1 MVLRPIRASGGR
13 TGASVCSGDC
23 GLCCKERIEKVQGSR
38 FGRVESLF
46 FRPFG
51 AVFAIFNST
60 HGSRRGL
67 HSFAA
72 SRLLLLPAPPALG
85 CIPSLLRGFYC
96 SNRSRPLSLQSK
108 DDWPLKSQLAAR
120 FLQKPEGN
128 RDGQRMSVRGR
139 ASWSSCWAAQAFN
152 GDAGAGACTRVS
164 LGANSSEEAKWVPM
178 PVAISAEDAIH

>member
-72 SRLLLLPAPPALG
+72 SRLLLLPGDPALG

-96 SNRSRPLSLQSK
+96 SNASRLLLLQSFAAFIAPIK
-108 DDWPLKSQLAAR
+108 RRLAA
-120 FLQKPEGN
+120 QKSAGRTLPSKARREQRRAAN
-128 RDGQRMSVRGR
+128 VGQGPGVLVFVLGR
-139 ASWSSCWAAQAFN
+139 AGVQW
-152 GDAGAGACTRVS
+152 
-164 LGANSSEEAKWVPM
+164 
-178 PVAISAEDAIH
+178 

>member
-51 AVFAIFNST
+51 AGFAIFNST

-67 HSFAA
+67 YSFAA
-72 SRLLLLPAPPALG
+72 SRLLLLHSFADFIA
-85 CIPSLLRGFYC
+85 
-96 SNRSRPLSLQSK
+96 QSK
-108 DDWPLKSQLAAR
+108 DGWPLKNQLAAP

-128 RDGQRMSVRGR
+128 RDGQRMSVGGR
-139 ASWSSCWAAQAFN
+139 AS
-152 GDAGAGACTRVS
+152 
-164 LGANSSEEAKWVPM
+164 
-178 PVAISAEDAIH
+178 

>member
-1 MVLRPIRASGGR
+1 VGGR
-13 TGASVCSGDC
+13 ARRFAAGIADC
-23 GLCCKERIEKVQGSR
+23 VVKNVIEKVQGSR

-51 AVFAIFNST
+51 AGFAIFNST

-67 HSFAA
+67 YSFAA
-72 SRLLLLPAPPALG
+72 SRLLLLQSFADFIA
-85 CIPSLLRGFYC
+85 
-96 SNRSRPLSLQSK
+96 QSK
-108 DDWPLKSQLAAR
+108 DGWPLKNLVAAP

-128 RDGQRMSVRGR
+128 RDGQRMSVGGR

-178 PVAISAEDAIH
+178 PVAISADEAIH